1 MLAPRPRCDA
11 LPILEGAMKRV
22 HILIAQQ
29 IGHFFETR
37 VRGRKKLA
45 GELLSRSRE
54 QNAERRA
61 FFRDTTLQGTFAH
74 AQVTCDLR
82 ELRATT
88 GQTPLQYDVNLVTDR
103 PQSRNLRERR
113 CQCRREQP
121 M

>member
-29 IGHFFETR
+29 ISHFFAPPPPPPQ
-37 VRGRKKLA
+37 KLA

-61 FFRDTTLQGTFAH
+61 FFRDTTLQGTFA
-74 AQVTCDLR
+74 
-82 ELRATT
+82 
-88 GQTPLQYDVNLVTDR
+88 QT
-103 PQSRNLRERR
+103 
-113 CQCRREQP
+113 
-121 M
+121 